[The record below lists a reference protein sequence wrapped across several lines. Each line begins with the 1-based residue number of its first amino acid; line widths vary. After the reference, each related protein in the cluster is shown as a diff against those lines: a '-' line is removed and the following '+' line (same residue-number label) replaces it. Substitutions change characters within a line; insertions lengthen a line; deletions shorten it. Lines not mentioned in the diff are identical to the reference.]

1 MCCGPRAQQTP
12 RDAAHARGYHER
24 VEPILLILG
33 GWWWVAPATIAAG
46 AGAYGALTTGR
57 RRARRL
63 ELDAARHEE
72 SEAYRALVSAK
83 AQVRTA
89 QADVLTARARSGV
102 SAAPIEAKRAL
113 NSAREAEKAASFAL
127 RASRARVKASYA
139 QYRAQTSAE
148 PLPIERLYAAHDAVN
163 ARWLSYETDIDKAL
177 AYPAVTD
184 PRHPATVAFLRAQRE
199 AQFLRPTPGTRVAPA
214 QFVAYRTAVAGL
226 DAALAEAERQ
236 AGVPGTP
243 RVAQGGVAGVLGSV
257 ADAIDAAIP
266 VIEGLRSAIVV
277 PRRFSPKPPDSA
289 TR

>member
-1 MCCGPRAQQTP
+1 M
-12 RDAAHARGYHER
+12 
-24 VEPILLILG
+24 EPILQIIG
-33 GWWWVAPATIAAG
+33 SWWWVAPATVAAG

-72 SEAYRALVSAK
+72 SQAYRTLVAAK

-89 QADVLTARARSGV
+89 QADVLAARARSGV
-102 SAAPIEAKRAL
+102 SAAPIAAKRAL
-113 NSAREAEKAASFAL
+113 QSAREAEKAASYAL

-139 QYRAQTSAE
+139 EYRAQSSTE

-199 AQFLRPTPGTRVAPA
+199 AQWVRPTAGTRVAPA
-214 QFVAYRTAVAGL
+214 QFVAYRTAVAAL
-226 DAALAEAERQ
+226 DTALVEAERQ
-236 AGVPGTP
+236 AGVPGAP
-243 RVAQGGVAGVLGSV
+243 RVPQGGVAGVLGSV

-266 VIEGLRSAIVV
+266 VIEGLRTAIVL
-277 PRRFSPKPPDSA
+277 PRRFTPKPPDSA